1 MSKHDKF
8 ILMPMDTILKNAIL
22 ATSGIGNGIET
33 YPLCDYIIQSIFL
46 KMTGYQEQKM
56 KCIAWEI
63 ATNDFDYRRKLLN
76 NEDKLG
82 EYSTFEAKNKIYK
95 TIYKQIERF
104 DLNFKFKD
112 NVFIDDMKKRVKKN
126 SFELVKEVFENTNL
140 MVWNQNSYSQFLK
153 SRIIEEDQYLKDG
166 KNLMGE
172 KIKNEYEELY
182 NQRNRIAHNIL
193 SYQQNLPDFN
203 ILKNEKEYSRNYFLW
218 FAILLLIDNIFI
230 EMYKL
235 YQDRFN
241 KQVF

>member
-1 MSKHDKF
+1 
-8 ILMPMDTILKNAIL
+8 
-22 ATSGIGNGIET
+22 
-33 YPLCDYIIQSIFL
+33 
-46 KMTGYQEQKM
+46 
-56 KCIAWEI
+56 
-63 ATNDFDYRRKLLN
+63 
-76 NEDKLG
+76 
-82 EYSTFEAKNKIYK
+82 
-95 TIYKQIERF
+95 
-104 DLNFKFKD
+104 
-112 NVFIDDMKKRVKKN
+112 
-126 SFELVKEVFENTNL
+126 

-153 SRIIEEDQYLKDG
+153 SKIIEEDQYLKDG

-182 NQRNRIAHNIL
+182 NQRNRIAHNTL

-235 YQDRFN
+235 YQDRFS